1 MNASIIGHPFIKLV
15 FGRSGCYLEN
25 LELDKSF
32 IEAKHEI
39 VRLVKAGVQMFDPE
53 LITCLSTDFRK

>member
-32 IEAKHEI
+32 MFEE
-39 VRLVKAGVQMFDPE
+39 LVLTVNEF
-53 LITCLSTDFRK
+53 LDFKI